1 NSGNSSNSDSKNKDK
16 KDVNVK
22 ADSAKNNSGG
32 GGSAI
37 SAGKKY
43 IGNSTYVFGAQDP
56 SSGQFD
62 CSGFVSWAYKQ
73 EGKSLPSH
81 TDGLAG
87 VGSKVSYGDAKH
99 GDLVFFYT
107 FKKNGHVGF
116 YTGGGNCIGFL
127 SSNGVVVADLV
138 S

>member
-1 NSGNSSNSDSKNKDK
+1 NG
-16 KDVNVK
+16 K
-22 ADSAKNNSGG
+22 AEITKNNTRGRR
-32 GGSAI
+32 SAN
-37 SAGKKY
+37 SAGKKF

-87 VGSKVSYGDAKH
+87 VGSKVSYGDAKP
-99 GDLVFFYT
+99 GDLVFFVTY
-107 FKKNGHVGF
+107 KKNGHVGI
-116 YTGGGNCIGFL
+116 YTGGGNFIG
-127 SSNGVVVADLV
+127 SQTSTGVAVANMDSGYWKDQFSGLV
-138 S
+138 RRVN